1 VNGFDVLK
9 FRMRHIAKST

>member
-1 VNGFDVLK
+1 VSDFDDLK